1 APPNTRNP
9 TDVNISLT
17 DAANSPILKLYKDI
31 PDASLKEDFMTV
43 LALTIR
49 EASNIPA
56 CKEYADEADREFFVL
71 HTTGKSVLSRWLD
84 KQIQKHNSRALKDY
98 KKYLAMGPAEVDA
111 AIQAFTSILPLGSS
125 QFTLPFGADIDRAIT
140 NFHFANI
147 NSSKSARLPR

>member
-49 EASNIPA
+49 EASN
-56 CKEYADEADREFFVL
+56 
-71 HTTGKSVLSRWLD
+71 
-84 KQIQKHNSRALKDY
+84 
-98 KKYLAMGPAEVDA
+98 
-111 AIQAFTSILPLGSS
+111 
-125 QFTLPFGADIDRAIT
+125 
-140 NFHFANI
+140 
-147 NSSKSARLPR
+147 